1 MKRVAVIVRSSA
13 PDRVAEALR
22 AAVGLGL
29 RGDRIDVVLAP
40 GARPALA
47 DPQVTRAAATLI
59 ALGHEVH
66 GYERPGA
73 GGSPTGPTN
82 DPVDGPAPNPA
93 DGPPAPSLPPPTAR
107 AIGQVIGEAIRRA
120 DAVEVWT

>member
-1 MKRVAVIVRSSA
+1 MKRVAVIVRSGA

-40 GARPALA
+40 AARPALA
-47 DPQVTRAAATLI
+47 DPRVTRAAATLLE
-59 ALGHEVH
+59 LGHEVFGH
-66 GYERPGA
+66 ERPGA
-73 GGSPTGPTN
+73 GGSPPEPA
-82 DPVDGPAPNPA
+82 DDLADGPADA
-93 DGPPAPSLPPPTAR
+93 SLPGSSA
-107 AIGQVIGEAIRRA
+107 GVIGRVIRRA